1 MSRINKSLSSKL
13 SLGILLMAI
22 PVFVL
27 SMGVLFE
34 QSRKNIR
41 KEATERA
48 MSVLSTTMQRINRHL
63 TAIETVT
70 DIQAWRV
77 TDQLHPDSLFNI
89 TRNTVELNPH
99 VDGCSISMEPGFFP
113 KYGRYFSVYSI
124 READTV
130 RSVFEEQYEYFQKIW
145 YKKPHDLNEA
155 CWVDY
160 TDEADSLEMTLSGII
175 SSYGKPLYDDSNH
188 IIGIISTDISLL
200 RLSQIINAEKPFPNS
215 YFIMVDKEG
224 RYLIHPDSTRLF
236 RETIFTDVNPT
247 DQADLIALGH
257 EMISGKQGTM
267 TVLGKEATYQVC
279 YQPIPNTEWSLA
291 IVCTDSDLLAGYHKL
306 TYILVPL
313 LIVGVIVILLFCRR
327 AVGHAVHPISQLVVK
342 TKTIAAGN
350 YEVHIP
356 HSKRKDVVGELQNSF
371 ATMLQ
376 SLNFHMGSVR
386 YSAEQAERR
395 NGELIRAT
403 RISEEA
409 DRKKTAFIQNVT
421 HQIRTPLN
429 IILGFS
435 QIIRDNLNQLPE
447 EEVKSINDTLH
458 HNAKVLYR
466 MVEMLFDSSASGL
479 TEERKKQK
487 QEDIPCNELAREC
500 IAHTR
505 LHFPEIPITLETEV
519 SDSLCVHTNHLYL
532 MRSLRELLY
541 NACKYSDGKHI
552 VLRMK
557 QTGTTIRFIVED
569 TGKGIPE
576 ADRDQIFDFF
586 IKVDDLSEGLGLGL
600 PLAKRHI
607 QNLNGNLTLD
617 TDYHDGCRFIL
628 ELPLAC

>member
-27 SMGVLFE
+27 AIGILFE

-41 KEATERA
+41 QEATERA

-77 TDQLHPDSLFNI
+77 TDLLHPDSLLNM
-89 TRNTVELNPH
+89 THRTVELNPH
-99 VDGCSISMEPGFFP
+99 VDGCSISMEPEFFP
-113 KYGRYFSVYSI
+113 QYGRYFSVYSI

-130 RSVFEEQYEYFQKIW
+130 RSVIEEQYEYFQKIW
-145 YKKPHDLNEA
+145 YKKPHDMNGS

-160 TDEADSLEMTLSGII
+160 TDETDSLEMTLSGII
-175 SSYGKPLYDDSNH
+175 SSYGKPLYDASNR
-188 IIGIISTDISLL
+188 IVGIISTDISLL

-236 RETIFTDVNPT
+236 RETVFTDVDPT

-257 EMISGKQGTM
+257 EMVSGKQGTM
-267 TVLGKEATYQVC
+267 TVLGDKATYQVC

-291 IVCTDSDLLAGYHKL
+291 IVCTDSDLLEGYHQL
-306 TYILVPL
+306 TYILIPL
-313 LIVGVIVILLFCRR
+313 LIVGVIVILLFCHR
-327 AVGHAVHPISQLVVK
+327 AVGHAIRPISQLVVK
-342 TKTIAAGN
+342 TKSIASGN

-356 HSKRKDVVGELQNSF
+356 HSKRNDVVGELQNSF

-435 QIIRDNLNQLPE
+435 QIIRDNLDQLPE

-466 MVEMLFDSSASGL
+466 MVQMLYDSSVVGL

-487 QEDIPCNELAREC
+487 LEDIPCNKLARES
-500 IAHTR
+500 IEHT
-505 LHFPEIPITLETEV
+505 LSHFPESSITLDTKLP
-519 SDSLCVHTNHLYL
+519 DSLCIHTNLLYVT
-532 MRSLRELLY
+532 RSLRELLY

-552 VLRMK
+552 ILRMK
-557 QTGTTIRFIVED
+557 LADTTVRFIVED

-576 ADRDQIFDFF
+576 ADRDMIFELFS
-586 IKVDDLSEGLGLGL
+586 KVDDLSEGLGLGL

-617 TDYHDGCRFIL
+617 ADYHDGCRFIM
-628 ELPLAC
+628 EMPLSI

>member
-1 MSRINKSLSSKL
+1 MNSIRKSLSSKL
-13 SLGILLMAI
+13 TISFLLLAMPI
-22 PVFVL
+22 FVL
-27 SMGVLFE
+27 SMGILFE

-48 MSVLSTTMQRINRHL
+48 MSVLTTTMQRINRYL
-63 TAIETVT
+63 TAVETVT
-70 DIQAWRV
+70 DIHAWQV
-77 TDQLHPDSLFNI
+77 ADNLNPDSLLSM
-89 TRNTVELNPH
+89 TRRIVQMNPH
-99 VDGCSISMEPGFFP
+99 VDGCSISTEPNVFP
-113 KYGRYFSVYSI
+113 KYGRYFSAYSI

-130 RSVFEEQYEYFQKIW
+130 RTVIEEQYEYFQKIW
-145 YKKPHDLNEA
+145 YKTPHDTEA
-155 CWVDY
+155 SCWVDY
-160 TDEADSLEMTLSGII
+160 TDETDSLEMTINGMI
-175 SSYGKPLYDDSNH
+175 SSYGKPLYDANNQMV
-188 IIGIISTDISLL
+188 GIISTDISLL
-200 RLSQIINAEKPFPNS
+200 HLSQVINAVKPFPNS

-327 AVGHAVHPISQLVVK
+327 AVGHAIRPISQLVVK
-342 TKTIAAGN
+342 TKSIASGN

-356 HSKRKDVVGELQNSF
+356 RSKRDDVVGELQNSF

-479 TEERKKQK
+479 TEERKKHK

-500 IAHTR
+500 IAHT
-505 LHFPEIPITLETEV
+505 LTHFPEIPITLETEV